1 MTNNPSLTPPTTT
14 MATERVVGM
23 SPLFEAPYGLRPRVH
38 ILYQRVRE
46 TSMVPT
52 YAKGQDLSNGVDL
65 FADAARIIY
74 PGETVIVP
82 TGIKVSMPL
91 GWGLFILPRSGV
103 SLKTGLRIT
112 NAPGLIDHRYLD
124 EIGIIIQNTGNREF
138 EVCLGDRLAQAVAM
152 ETPLMV
158 FTEAVVFYVESRGG
172 GFGSS
177 GI

>member
-1 MTNNPSLTPPTTT
+1 MTNNPSLTPLTTT
-14 MATERVVGM
+14 MTTDRVVGM
-23 SPLFEAPYGLRPRVH
+23 SAAFEAPHGLRPYVPIH
-38 ILYQRVRE
+38 YQRVRE

-52 YAKGQDLSNGVDL
+52 YAKGPNLSNGVDL
-65 FADAARIIY
+65 FADEAMMIA

-91 GWGLFILPRSGV
+91 GWGLFVLPRSGL

-152 ETPLMV
+152 ETPLMM
-158 FTEAVVFYVESRGG
+158 FFEVEDFDVENRGG

-177 GI
+177 GV

>member
-138 EVCLGDRLAQAVAM
+138 EVCPGDRLAQAVAM

-158 FTEAVVFYVESRGG
+158 FTEADVFDVESRGG